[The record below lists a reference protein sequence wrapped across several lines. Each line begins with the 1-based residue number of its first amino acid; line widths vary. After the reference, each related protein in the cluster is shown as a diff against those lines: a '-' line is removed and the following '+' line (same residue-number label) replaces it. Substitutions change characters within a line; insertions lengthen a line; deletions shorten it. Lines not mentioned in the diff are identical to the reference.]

1 MIAKPRMEYDEV
13 DVVFTTTIALHTY
26 LGKRFQSSCE
36 LKRNLVRNVD
46 WTPLN
51 FGENAKD
58 YFFPDRLLNDF
69 AKFFKPKS
77 VLIPVHWPSK
87 WIAHFQSNLLVKT
100 IPRSKGILHISRQFP
115 EWIICCL
122 FCCVCCHRTQSAM
135 NSGIFY
141 LSVCLTASLAKK
153 ERERERERAIGLKL
167 FSVIRAQQRNNNN
180 THDLGLQTLS
190 VFFGRRTENRE
201 KHLFSVFVEGWPA
214 IRRHRQPLA
223 VWPDWASF
231 EISW

>member
-46 WTPLN
+46 WSPLN

-77 VLIPVHWPSK
+77 VLIPVHWPTK

-153 ERERERERAIGLKL
+153 ERKRESDRPEAFFCYSRATT
-167 FSVIRAQQRNNNN
+167 QQQQHTWLGPTN
-180 THDLGLQTLS
+180 TLRVLRSKNG
-190 VFFGRRTENRE
+190 
-201 KHLFSVFVEGWPA
+201 K
-214 IRRHRQPLA
+214 
-223 VWPDWASF
+223 
-231 EISW
+231 